1 MKCKNFTLESTLYVK
16 PTTKA
21 VRNCSF
27 QLICNLSPPQSFSL
41 KNIIFQGVF
50 TSLDVIHTAVYY
62 AAHRKLRD
70 SETLALVE
78 TAIYCATVDQRD
90 QVLKVVVQSHA

>member
-1 MKCKNFTLESTLYVK
+1 MTLD
-16 PTTKA
+16 
-21 VRNCSF
+21 
-27 QLICNLSPPQSFSL
+27 LILL
-41 KNIIFQGVF
+41 KNSVLYYLQGVF

-90 QVLKVVVQSHA
+90 QLLKVIWIWIYKNDFARYNFNVKN

>member
-1 MKCKNFTLESTLYVK
+1 MYSLFY
-16 PTTKA
+16 
-21 VRNCSF
+21 
-27 QLICNLSPPQSFSL
+27 IC
-41 KNIIFQGVF
+41 FQGVF
-50 TSLDVIHTAVYY
+50 TSLDVINTAIYY

-90 QVLKVVVQSHA
+90 QVLKVNCKLM